1 MVERFARAHAEDVT
15 VIGLGSHGSI
25 ELAREFV
32 RERGVPTPRMLWD
45 DEGATRPGL
54 GVPREPAA
62 VLVDERGRVARRW
75 LGPFP
80 EAEVLREARALGA
93 RTG

>member
-1 MVERFARAHAEDVT
+1 M
-15 VIGLGSHGSI
+15 GLGSHGSP

-32 RERGVPTPRMLWD
+32 RERGVHTPVMLWD
-45 DEGATRPGL
+45 DEGAARPGL

-62 VLVDERGRVARRW
+62 VLVDGRGRIVRRW

-80 EAEVLREARALGA
+80 EAEVLREARVLNAGS
-93 RTG
+93 R